1 MCKFSHSLNPTSR
14 YLCCKWNLLIFWRI
28 GLRLVNTRN
37 FSTVF
42 TAKMLGDNNGYCKCE
57 IKYISHVQLQRL
69 PNLPC
74 LKRLWFTCFPSSE
87 TKCLC
92 AKIRIGLFLVRIWHF
107 TSKTFKK
114 KLKLT
119 TVCSCFFCND
129 PQKMFPSFFNELR
142 GKMKLH
148 II

>member
-1 MCKFSHSLNPTSR
+1 
-14 YLCCKWNLLIFWRI
+14 
-28 GLRLVNTRN
+28 
-37 FSTVF
+37 
-42 TAKMLGDNNGYCKCE
+42 MLGDSNGYCKRE

-74 LKRLWFTCFPSSE
+74 LKRLWFICFPSSV

-129 PQKMFPSFFNELR
+129 PQKMFPCFFNELR

-148 II
+148 NLGLSYLLWAWTVGLCNCWTRELSDQRTELTV